1 MNHVQLV
8 PLNPNFSKSPNIY
21 NPKDALKDSIIDY
34 KKTYNIVENIK
45 KAYVKNK
52 GNVSY
57 DHMNEQDKWEDL
69 IGFMKK
75 NPKVLM

>member
-1 MNHVQLV
+1 M
-8 PLNPNFSKSPNIY
+8 
-21 NPKDALKDSIIDY
+21 KDSIIDY

-57 DHMNEQDKWEDL
+57 DNMNEREKWEDL